1 MAFIWSDP
9 FLMLSGVS
17 IWTSC
22 LSSSLLSGK
31 VLSAELEE
39 LSVSI
44 PLSYTGT
51 CSVWCLEGSHVPVLS
66 VAAVKGQAGILKT
79 KIPLCGGNW
88 MKVCMHLCHQM
99 KGSAPPTHPLHSSA
113 RDRTVDLAHLWSDWM
128 EPFSIFLLK
137 WQRDLLQGWVVTW
150 HMTFCELILCCNRF
164 IGQSVSGKDLLFR
177 TSLQQEHRQQSLWLA
192 GFGLWTRLQWRW
204 LYCAANWDHSLNLL
218 LKPSSSHSPSC
229 GFCPLFWHSIH
240 HSSLVPSSL
249 PTQPYHKVT
258 VPLYPC
264 SRGCVHCVSQPR
276 AFLIVW
282 DLLLRAPNSERASH
296 CWVRKNLQLC
306 QLYKIQGFLCLR
318 FILSHLLGETMPLHS

>member
-1 MAFIWSDP
+1 MSPNSLSCANSVVSRLMMTCEVHWRCSFCLRQKALDNNKQQWMKCSHVHGFHLIWPVSDALWSLHLNQLP
-9 FLMLSGVS
+9 QLLTAIREGPVSWVRRAQCLNAIPIHRQLQCLMSGG
-17 IWTSC
+17 
-22 LSSSLLSGK
+22 LR
-31 VLSAELEE
+31 
-39 LSVSI
+39 
-44 PLSYTGT
+44 
-51 CSVWCLEGSHVPVLS
+51 VPVLF
-66 VAAVKGQAGILKT
+66 VAAAKGQAGILKT

-99 KGSAPPTHPLHSSA
+99 KGSAPPTYPLLSSA
-113 RDRTVDLAHLWSDWM
+113 RDRTVDLPHLWSDWM

-204 LYCAANWDHSLNLL
+204 LYCAANWDHSLDLL

-249 PTQPYHKVT
+249 PLSLTTKSQALCTPVPEAVST
-258 VPLYPC
+258 VYP
-264 SRGCVHCVSQPR
+264 SPGPS
-276 AFLIVW
+276 W
-282 DLLLRAPNSERASH
+282 
-296 CWVRKNLQLC
+296 
-306 QLYKIQGFLCLR
+306 
-318 FILSHLLGETMPLHS
+318 